1 MQWMDRARGQGHWT
15 LNGGWSVLA
24 HCDFPLHPPIAASVS
39 HVAYPLICTASSVML
54 TSTVDTHE
62 GRQPASVGT
71 LDKLREAWR
80 GYRIPTP
87 TPKKHR
93 IYIT

>member
-24 HCDFPLHPPIAASVS
+24 HWDFRLHPPIAASVS

-54 TSTVDTHE
+54 ASMVNTHE
-62 GRQPASVGT
+62 ARQPASVGT
-71 LDKLREAWR
+71 LDKSTGGPARLPYSHTHTEGSWM
-80 GYRIPTP
+80 GS
-87 TPKKHR
+87 
-93 IYIT
+93 